1 MLTSLLAVTLDP
13 TRGHVDVRT
22 MSRMGTSTKSRTA
35 EERNYPS
42 RRELRYLERK
52 NKQRNRWIIGI
63 SAVLIV
69 GLAIG
74 IFALAS
80 GSADTATTTT
90 VFNGT
95 TIDVVLGDY
104 VIQGN
109 LTAPAGNIRIQALN
123 QGGMIHN
130 VGIKGGPISGDML
143 PGKGFTLDVGSLA
156 PGTYQLYC
164 DIPGHVE
171 HGMTATLVIT

>member
-1 MLTSLLAVTLDP
+1 
-13 TRGHVDVRT
+13 
-22 MSRMGTSTKSRTA
+22 MGTSTKGRTPEA
-35 EERNYPS
+35 RNYPS

-52 NKQRNRWIIGI
+52 NKKRNRWIIAI
-63 SAVLIV
+63 SAMLIV

-80 GSADTATTTT
+80 GSGDTATTTT

-95 TIDVVLGDY
+95 TVNVVLGDY

-109 LTAPAGNIRIQALN
+109 LTAPAGNIRIQAIN
-123 QGGMIHN
+123 QGGIVHN
-130 VGIKGGPISGDML
+130 VGIKGGPISGDMQ
-143 PGKGFTLDVGSLA
+143 PGKGFTLDVGNLA

-171 HGMTATLVIT
+171 HGMTANLVIT